1 MGYLANFQKLYM
13 IWTILMQN
21 LNKLPDYRALLCL
34 EQAVEGLEAVDGE
47 GGECAHS
54 WWLVSPVIY
63 RYDQAKLDLRV
74 AAVFLHHVEVSAPDV
89 GETQCNLKHVFRE
102 WFRHFYVLS
111 LNWMKPTPF
120 DPIGYAVSQKNYPFS
135 QKFIFGHSRNLSS
148 EVFGKNLVFCL

>member
-1 MGYLANFQKLYM
+1 MCDGPPGFHQPGPVLSDSPPYM
-13 IWTILMQN
+13 QGSHI
-21 LNKLPDYRALLCL
+21 A
-34 EQAVEGLEAVDGE
+34 
-47 GGECAHS
+47 
-54 WWLVSPVIY
+54 
-63 RYDQAKLDLRV
+63 
-74 AAVFLHHVEVSAPDV
+74 
-89 GETQCNLKHVFRE
+89 QCNLKHVFRE